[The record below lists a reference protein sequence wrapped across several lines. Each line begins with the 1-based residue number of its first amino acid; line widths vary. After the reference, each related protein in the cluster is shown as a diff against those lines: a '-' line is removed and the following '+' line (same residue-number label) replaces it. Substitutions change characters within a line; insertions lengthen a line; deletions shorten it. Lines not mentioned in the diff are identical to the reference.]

1 LKKLGACSDVIQWAR
16 RYRTPQSAW
25 NGCRRGDWML
35 WWAGKLSG
43 PPGSDSRR
51 KLTLVA
57 ALCAETALPTIQDD
71 ESLALCMDGIQTCFA
86 YAHGDATL
94 DDVAEAEASCYGV
107 SISCSAV
114 ARAALA
120 ATSDHGSFAHDA
132 AAYAAEANN
141 YAAWAKRSRQVTGA
155 SYDSVVA
162 AARAAQ
168 RKTLLRC
175 ADIVRAN
182 YPEAPVP

>member
-1 LKKLGACSDVIQWAR
+1 
-16 RYRTPQSAW
+16 
-25 NGCRRGDWML
+25 ML

-71 ESLALCMDGIQTCFA
+71 ETLALFMAGIQTCFA

-94 DDVAEAEASCYGV
+94 EGVAESEASCFGV

-114 ARAALA
+114 AHATMAAI
-120 ATSDHGSFAHDA
+120 SRDGSFANNA
-132 AAYAAEANN
+132 ASYAAEAHNH
-141 YAAWAKRSRQVTGA
+141 AVWVKRAIQATGA
-155 SYDSVVA
+155 SYDATVA
-162 AARAAQ
+162 AACAAQ
-168 RKTLLRC
+168 RTAMLRC